1 VTSTD
6 NERTEAPDDGI
17 EEHPDPVRLLLP
29 RLAGSSY
36 GCVRTQTR
44 NPGQDSASA
53 RSQFV
58 SASNA
63 EPRPSD
69 LPAQQ
74 PTVQSRR
81 DTSLAAA
88 STRAHVPLFVSG
100 LCSAAGRDRGGRLE
114 PRMPRSFWFLATAPP
129 RPPHG
134 SRRRAAESA
143 KNAAEPRSGHGART
157 RNHGP
162 GRAHAHQPYRPA
174 RAATCLTRVGVAGA
188 GESDLESAASSRCQP
203 AAVRTRRVPQCPGR
217 SGTRRRACRQGTMP
231 LPGAP
236 RAAKWRP
243 VRG

>member
-1 VTSTD
+1 M
-6 NERTEAPDDGI
+6 
-17 EEHPDPVRLLLP
+17 
-29 RLAGSSY
+29 LAASVA
-36 GCVRTQTR
+36 CVRR
-44 NPGQDSASA
+44 REPGQDSASGG
-53 RSQFV
+53 FV
-58 SASNA
+58 RTRKQRKAASRIY
-63 EPRPSD
+63 RPE
-69 LPAQQ
+69 QQ
-74 PTVQSRR
+74 PTVQSQR
-81 DTSLAAA
+81 DTSVAAA
-88 STRAHVPLFVSG
+88 STPYPRMHMPLFVSG

-162 GRAHAHQPYRPA
+162 GRAQPARAHAHQPYRPA